1 MYWWDSLNALQTRLK
16 QNFSKFYAALKV
28 LNKLICFKCMK
39 KKMNKKEKIST
50 TSGSHVLLCYEKA
63 SIIIL
68 GKKINKT
75 NIFIKVMEYRSHY

>member
-1 MYWWDSLNALQTRLK
+1 
-16 QNFSKFYAALKV
+16 
-28 LNKLICFKCMK
+28 
-39 KKMNKKEKIST
+39 MNKKEKIST

>member
-1 MYWWDSLNALQTRLK
+1 
-16 QNFSKFYAALKV
+16 
-28 LNKLICFKCMK
+28 
-39 KKMNKKEKIST
+39 MNKKEKIST
-50 TSGSHVLLCYEKA
+50 TSGSYVLLCYEKA